1 MCKKAPPRA
10 RASFLARRAQFR
22 FRLPQP
28 GGKFDL
34 VAAIRMRF
42 PENA

>member
-1 MCKKAPPRA
+1 VQKSRGAQA
-10 RASFLARRAQFR
+10 FFSARRGKFR